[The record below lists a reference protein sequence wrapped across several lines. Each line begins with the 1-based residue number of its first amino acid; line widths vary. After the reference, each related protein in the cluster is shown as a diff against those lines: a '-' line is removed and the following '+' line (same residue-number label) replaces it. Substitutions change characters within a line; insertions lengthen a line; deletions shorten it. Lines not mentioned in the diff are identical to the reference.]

1 MSRLFPMQIT
11 KTALNSMALFHGVSR
26 EIHQTGSVPQ
36 CWKLLASSLFSC
48 FCGISHESH
57 QNGWVLGCYKWR
69 ILYAIFMIVHINF
82 IKTAPYHHALRQ
94 FVHEIPHAFCH
105 NSSVPRCYKK
115 HMSSHFVAVFA
126 LKITKSAQYHD
137 ATNERFHRHFACYF
151 CFFFPTKLIKTAQ

>member
-1 MSRLFPMQIT
+1 MSRLCPMQIT

-115 HMSSHFVAVFA
+115 THVISFCCGICLENHQIGSVPWCDKWKISSAFFM
-126 LKITKSAQYHD
+126 
-137 ATNERFHRHFACYF
+137 
-151 CFFFPTKLIKTAQ
+151 FFFPTKLIKTAQ